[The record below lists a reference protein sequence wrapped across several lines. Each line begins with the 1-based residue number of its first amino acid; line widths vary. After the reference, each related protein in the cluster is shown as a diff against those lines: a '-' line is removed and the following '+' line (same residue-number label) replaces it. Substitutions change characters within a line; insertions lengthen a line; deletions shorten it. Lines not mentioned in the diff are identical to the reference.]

1 MRWFLPLLIV
11 LGIGA
16 GIIVFNVESVRT
28 PPGRTPGTPSPANPS
43 PSSATSDIPRT
54 SSPAR
59 TASTLKSRKRYVLF
73 FAVKGDRGLRLEPRD
88 LPRPR
93 TLRESIRL
101 VLEELILGSRTGLVE
116 TLPRTS
122 KVLEIFLDGQGT
134 VYVDFSKDISTDHPG
149 GVWTES
155 VTVASVVQTLTFNF
169 ESVRKVAFLIEGKT
183 AETLTGHIDIQRPLS
198 RLDTS
203 FFPQVDEP

>member
-1 MRWFLPLLIV
+1 MRWFLPILIV

-16 GIIVFNVESVRT
+16 GILVFNVERVRT
-28 PPGRTPGTPSPANPS
+28 PPERTPGTPSA
-43 PSSATSDIPRT
+43 ATPDLLKT
-54 SSPAR
+54 SSTAR
-59 TASTLKSRKRYVLF
+59 TASALKSRKRYVLI

-134 VYVDFSKDISTDHPG
+134 AYVDFSKEISTDHPG

-155 VTVASVVQTLTFNF
+155 MTVASVVQTLTSNF

-198 RLDTS
+198 RLDTR